1 MIYFDNNVIIFCDF
15 KVVEVMLFY
24 FYEQL
29 GNVVSWNYVMG
40 WLAED
45 VVKLV
50 CKQVVNLI
58 GVEVKEVI
66 FIFGVIEFDNLAI
79 LGILE

>member
-29 GNVVSWNYVMG
+29 GNVVSWNYVLG
-40 WLAED
+40 WLVED

-66 FIFGVIEFDNLAI
+66 FIFGVIEFDNLVI